1 MGIATTVKDALKAD
15 FTASSLSQDNTRSP
29 TTPERGGE
37 ATSDMRSVESG
48 SVSQPGNAWNSPTQK
63 STPLASVKSFLK
75 ADLSASSAKGVD
87 RGPPIAKAS
96 TANTPYGGSHN
107 VQSGATN
114 SESPDYTS
122 QSATLGSGGL
132 HQGASPS
139 LNPLNQET
147 FDHGGGATV
156 GNFSQGRKTPPY
168 GDAKT
173 TSGVLTE
180 NMFAQVPGAETGQG
194 MNNVTTVHPEFTGDG
209 SFDDLMPSGQLI
221 EDTRQLKPVVHERIL
236 SVEVEE
242 ITREK
247 HLERHVPIIHREEG
261 EEHLHHQ
268 AYPVSHVVEHHAGKP
283 EDQALL
289 ESILKQG
296 NTTTSEPTRRTAVES
311 GTIVYENIHHHY
323 HNIIQPV
330 IEKISNLGL
339 GDAHSEFSTSARK
352 DVTGLNETR
361 SFGAGSVASASANA
375 TFTTQDV
382 PMDEDI
388 LSDIVPSNIVSR
400 QPSQGADGESEFDDE
415 DEQADEL
422 MSEEDDYAAK
432 PQSKSA
438 ERQDKKQKKKAAEGK
453 LQEQRHEM
461 DKAKIADA
469 VKRYSYLLGQ
479 TELFKH
485 FVDLKRA
492 RDPEY
497 AAMMDA
503 QPKPKGRGRKKAVDS
518 SARHRKSEK
527 EEDEELLKDG
537 EMAVDGNDQPF
548 VFEESPAFIHG
559 TMRPYQLQGLNWM
572 ISLHHNGL
580 NGILADEMGLGKT
593 LQTISFLSYL
603 KHHKDISGPHLIVV
617 PKSTLQNWKREFE
630 RWTPDFNVTVL
641 TGTKDER
648 QEIITN
654 RLLPQDFEVCIT
666 TYEMCLIE
674 RTSFKK
680 FSFEYI
686 VIDEA
691 HRIKNVDSILSQI
704 VRAFTSR
711 GRLLI
716 TGTPL
721 QNSLKEL
728 FALLNFICPEIFV
741 DYADLDSFLHKDTH
755 GEDESEKS
763 KKVVEALH
771 KILRP
776 FLLRRVK
783 ADVEKNLLP
792 KKEINIYV
800 GLTEMQRKWYRSVLE
815 KDIDAVNGLTGK
827 KEGKTR
833 LMNVVMQLRKVTC
846 HPYLFD
852 GAEPGPPY
860 TTDEHLIENSGK
872 MVILDKLL
880 KSMKAKGSRVLIFS
894 QMSRVLDIL
903 EDYCLFRGY
912 KYCRIDGGTAH
923 DDRIAAIDEYNKP
936 ESEKFIFLL
945 TTRAGGLGINL
956 TTADI
961 VVLYDSDWNP
971 QADLQAMDRAHRIG
985 QTKQVYVFRFIT
997 EGSVEERMLERAAQK
1012 LRLDQL
1018 VIQQGRQ
1025 QQTKAANKDELLE
1038 MITHGADKIINSTSG
1053 DFMVNGDIDEIIH
1066 RGEERTAELNSKYEG
1081 LNLEDLSN
1089 FKSEASVQQWEG
1101 EDFRSGQRKGLN
1113 LNILSLSKR
1122 ERKTNYSVDN
1132 YFKDTLRAGPSKV
1145 DKAPKIPRAPKQI
1158 SIQDFQFFPPQ
1169 LAQLQERELAVFKR
1183 QNGIV
1188 ATIRESTDP
1197 EDTPEKLE
1205 EERQAAQEF
1214 IDTAEPLTEEEM
1226 VLKEEYIA
1234 DGFPEWS
1241 RRDFQQFIRGL
1252 EAYGW
1257 GEDFAVYAA
1266 EIQDKTPE
1274 EVEAYYR
1281 VFEKKWKTLSEYPR
1295 IVVRITEGEAKRN
1308 KRDNLENLLHE
1319 KITSVRYPM
1328 QELELNYPQTKGKVY
1343 SEEED
1348 RYLLCRLHHYG
1359 MQADD
1364 VYERIKK
1371 DITEFPVF
1379 RFDWFF
1385 KSRSPQEL
1393 QRRCNTLL
1401 GMIEKEAEARQ
1412 QEESKSKG
1420 PKGKKRG
1427 LEEVQKSD
1435 KKASRPPT
1443 PVSSA
1448 NASAKRPAKKKKA

>member
-1 MGIATTVKDALKAD
+1 MGIASAMKDALKAD
-15 FTASSLSQDNTRSP
+15 FTASSLSQDNTRGP
-29 TTPERGGE
+29 TVPERGGE
-37 ATSDMRSVESG
+37 GTSDMRSVDSN
-48 SVSQPGNAWNSPTQK
+48 SVSQPGHVWSSPTQK
-63 STPLASVKSFLK
+63 HSQLASVKSFLK

-87 RGPPIAKAS
+87 KTPPFGTAQ
-96 TANTPYGGSHN
+96 TANTPYEDNHN
-107 VQSGATN
+107 VQPDTTV
-114 SESPDYTS
+114 SELSDRNF
-122 QSATLGSGGL
+122 QSASQGSGDLQPGVTAIPNSHRETL
-132 HQGASPS
+132 VRGAGTTTASKTLP
-139 LNPLNQET
+139 
-147 FDHGGGATV
+147 
-156 GNFSQGRKTPPY
+156 GRKTPPY
-168 GDAKT
+168 GDVGT
-173 TSGVLTE
+173 NSGVFHE
-180 NMFAQVPGAETGQG
+180 NIFAKVPSAETGQ
-194 MNNVTTVHPEFTGDG
+194 NTNDVTTVHTEFTGNG
-209 SFDDLMPSGQLI
+209 ATDDLMPSGHLI
-221 EDTRQLKPVVHERIL
+221 EDTRQLEPVVHERIV

-242 ITREK
+242 IIREK
-247 HLERHVPIIHREEG
+247 HLERHVHHIQHHVVPIIHHEEG

-268 AYPVSHVVEHHAGKP
+268 
-283 EDQALL
+283 
-289 ESILKQG
+289 
-296 NTTTSEPTRRTAVES
+296 
-311 GTIVYENIHHHY
+311 
-323 HNIIQPV
+323 
-330 IEKISNLGL
+330 
-339 GDAHSEFSTSARK
+339 
-352 DVTGLNETR
+352 
-361 SFGAGSVASASANA
+361 

-388 LSDIVPSNIVSR
+388 LSDVVPSNIVSR
-400 QPSQGADGESEFDDE
+400 QPSQGADGESEFDEE

-422 MSEEDDYAAK
+422 MSEDDDYAAK

-936 ESEKFIFLL
+936 GSEKFIFLL

-1257 GEDFAVYAA
+1257 GEDFTVYAA

-1328 QELELNYPQTKGKVY
+1328 QELELNYPTTKGKVY

-1359 MQADD
+1359 MQVDD

-1401 GMIEKEAEARQ
+1401 SMIEKEAEARQ